1 MIRGGAVDESIPTVA
16 IELWC
21 SDAIV
26 LFDWLM
32 STDLNQVPADHPA
45 VKQALTDLLT
55 RIEQTAVPYGSSGS
69 GITQEEIDV
78 ARAEV
83 SKDMGW

>member
-1 MIRGGAVDESIPTVA
+1 MDPTVPTVTLT
-16 IELWC
+16 LWRA
-21 SDAIV
+21 DAIV

-32 STDLNQVPADHPA
+32 SADLNDVPADHPA
-45 VKQALTDLLT
+45 VKQALADLLGRLEVDT
-55 RIEQTAVPYGSSGS
+55 DVPYGLSGS
-69 GITQEEIDV
+69 GLSQDEIDA